1 MEEMMKLIEGL
12 NERQQQGVL
21 ATDGPVLILAGAGSG
36 KTRTIIHR
44 IAYILKEEKAKPWQ
58 ILALTF
64 TNKAAE
70 EMRSRIKEMD
80 IDGTED
86 IWMSTFHSMCAKVLR
101 FHANLMGYDRNYVIY
116 DTTDVKSILKEVL
129 TELNLDEKMYQ
140 VSMLIGRISSLKEK
154 GIMPA
159 DFEKDSMGDYREEKI
174 ASVYKLYQNKLVS
187 NNAMDFDDLLLNT
200 VRLFEAHKEVL
211 EYYQNKFKYVLV
223 DEYQDTNPIQFKLTD
238 MLAKGYKNICVCGDD
253 DQSIYAFRGADIRNI
268 LEFEKNYPDA
278 KIIKLEQN
286 YRSTPN
292 IIEAANHVICNNDY
306 RKDKKMWTDRNAG
319 DIIEV
324 FELNDER
331 DESNYIT
338 NEIRTLVK
346 DGKYDYRDFAVLYR
360 TNAQS
365 RVFEE
370 SFMAARIPYKM
381 VGGTKFYSRAE
392 IKDIIAY
399 LIVLDNGRDD
409 LSLKRIINTPKRG
422 IGGATIEKLEQFAKF
437 KGWPLYEVIKNLDEM
452 VGLSAGVMGK
462 LKDFAEMMNRFAE
475 LKEEASVSRL
485 IESVIDES
493 GYMDMLESGKMQ
505 NAQSRAENL
514 KELVSAAV
522 EFEKNSM
529 DNDLTSFLENVSLYA
544 ETDNIEESG
553 GEVLLMTIHNA
564 KGLEFP
570 VVFLPGMEEGI
581 FPHERSK
588 DNDVELQEE
597 RRLCY
602 VGITRACD
610 KLYMT
615 HAKYRTVYGRLKYNM
630 KSRFLD
636 EIPPHL
642 VNINEME
649 KEAVQTKPKR
659 GAQNQTFSMN
669 SQMGRFIKTGHPSKA
684 TVSSKPDEAKAG
696 DKISHKIWG
705 EGTVININGDIAT
718 VAFPQMGI
726 KKIALS
732 MAPIKI
738 LQG

>member
-1 MEEMMKLIEGL
+1 MMKLIEGL

>member
-1 MEEMMKLIEGL
+1 
-12 NERQQQGVL
+12 
-21 ATDGPVLILAGAGSG
+21 
-36 KTRTIIHR
+36 
-44 IAYILKEEKAKPWQ
+44 
-58 ILALTF
+58 
-64 TNKAAE
+64 
-70 EMRSRIKEMD
+70 
-80 IDGTED
+80 
-86 IWMSTFHSMCAKVLR
+86 
-101 FHANLMGYDRNYVIY
+101 
-116 DTTDVKSILKEVL
+116 
-129 TELNLDEKMYQ
+129 
-140 VSMLIGRISSLKEK
+140 
-154 GIMPA
+154 
-159 DFEKDSMGDYREEKI
+159 
-174 ASVYKLYQNKLVS
+174 LV
-187 NNAMDFDDLLLNT
+187 
-200 VRLFEAHKEVL
+200 R
-211 EYYQNKFKYVLV
+211 
-223 DEYQDTNPIQFKLTD
+223 
-238 MLAKGYKNICVCGDD
+238 
-253 DQSIYAFRGADIRNI
+253 
-268 LEFEKNYPDA
+268 
-278 KIIKLEQN
+278 
-286 YRSTPN
+286 
-292 IIEAANHVICNNDY
+292 
-306 RKDKKMWTDRNAG
+306 
-319 DIIEV
+319 
-324 FELNDER
+324 
-331 DESNYIT
+331 
-338 NEIRTLVK
+338 

-485 IESVIDES
+485 MESVIDES

-649 KEAVQTKPKR
+649 KEAVQAKPKR

-669 SQMGRFIKTGHPSKA
+669 SQMGRFIKTGQPSKPM
-684 TVSSKPDEAKAG
+684 VSSKPDEAKAG

>member
-1 MEEMMKLIEGL
+1 MKLIEGL
-12 NERQQQGVL
+12 NERQQLGVL

-70 EMRSRIKEMD
+70 EMRSRIREMD
-80 IDGTED
+80 IEGTED

-101 FHANLMGYDRNYVIY
+101 FHANLLGYDRNYVIY
-116 DTTDVKSILKEVL
+116 DMADVKTILKETL
-129 TELNLDEKMYQ
+129 TELNLDEKMYP

-159 DFEKDSMGDYREEKI
+159 DFEKESMGDYREEKI
-174 ASVYKLYQNKLVS
+174 SSIYKLYQNKLVS

-200 VRLFEAHKEVL
+200 VRLFEENEEIL
-211 EYYQNKFKYVLV
+211 EYYQKKFKYVLV

-268 LEFEKNYPDA
+268 LEFEKNYPEA
-278 KIIKLEQN
+278 KVIKLEQN

-324 FELNDER
+324 YELNDER

-338 NEIRTLVK
+338 NEIRNMVR

-381 VGGTKFYSRAE
+381 VGGTKFYVRAE

-399 LIVLDNGRDD
+399 LIVLDNGKDD

-422 IGGATIEKLEQFAKF
+422 IGGATIDKLEQFAKF

-462 LKDFAEMMNRFAE
+462 LRDFADLMIRFAQ
-475 LKEEASVSRL
+475 LKEEVGVSQLLER
-485 IESVIDES
+485 VIDES

-529 DNDLTSFLENVSLYA
+529 ENDLTSFLENVSLYA
-544 ETDNIEESG
+544 ETDNIEETG

-615 HAKYRTVYGRLKYNM
+615 HARYRTVYGRLNYNM

-636 EIPPHL
+636 EIPNHL
-642 VNINEME
+642 VNLNEME
-649 KEAVQTKPKR
+649 RETVQSKPKK
-659 GAQNQTFSMN
+659 GVQDQTFSMN
-669 SQMGRFIKTGHPSKA
+669 SQMGRFKKANTASLQPS
-684 TVSSKPDEAKAG
+684 SSKGDDAKAG
-696 DKISHKIWG
+696 DKIAHKIWG

>member
-1 MEEMMKLIEGL
+1 MKLIEGL

>member
-200 VRLFEAHKEVL
+200 VRLFEAHKEIL

-338 NEIRTLVK
+338 NEIRTLVR

-485 IESVIDES
+485 MESVIDES

-649 KEAVQTKPKR
+649 KEAVQAKPKR

-669 SQMGRFIKTGHPSKA
+669 SQMGRFIKTGQPSKPM
-684 TVSSKPDEAKAG
+684 VSSKPDEAKAG

>member
-338 NEIRTLVK
+338 NEIRTLVR

-485 IESVIDES
+485 MESVIDES

>member
-1 MEEMMKLIEGL
+1 MKLIEGL

-200 VRLFEAHKEVL
+200 VRLFEAHKEIL

-338 NEIRTLVK
+338 NEIRTLVR

-485 IESVIDES
+485 MESVIDES

-649 KEAVQTKPKR
+649 KEAVQAKPKR

-669 SQMGRFIKTGHPSKA
+669 SQMGRFIKTGQPSKPM
-684 TVSSKPDEAKAG
+684 VSSKPDEAKAG

>member
-1 MEEMMKLIEGL
+1 MKLIEGL

-129 TELNLDEKMYQ
+129 AELNLDEKMYQ

-338 NEIRTLVK
+338 NEIRTLVR

-529 DNDLTSFLENVSLYA
+529 DNDLTSFLENVSLYS